1 MVENIK
7 QGDPEAI
14 MNAPSSTTTKTGT
27 KSNNWNLTFTIQFL
41 ILIVLIG
48 ILVNLCILTAMVV
61 KAAHTLQADGTTGRG
76 YALRVNI
83 AQFVPYYQQVNVD
96 DSAVAVN
103 LGSEKNPFVFT
114 QPK

>member
-7 QGDPEAI
+7 HVDPEATL
-14 MNAPSSTTTKTGT
+14 NTTSSTTAKTGI
-27 KSNNWNLTFTIQFL
+27 KSNNWNLTFAIQSL

-48 ILVNLCILTAMVV
+48 ILINICILTAMAV
-61 KAAHTLQADGTTGRG
+61 KAVHSLQADGTTGSG

-83 AQFVPYYQQVNVD
+83 VQFIPEYLRGNVGD
-96 DSAVAVN
+96 SVSAVS
-103 LGSEKNPFVFT
+103 LGTAKNPFVFT